1 MGFSYFASF
10 FFCFLPH
17 LLLAVENNPNIAG
30 IISYHLE
37 NYIRS
42 DGAGDDDIETQGILR
57 PFTFDDW
64 NAHEEFYMSILRED
78 AKILE
83 RYDAGK
89 GKKA

>member
-1 MGFSYFASF
+1 MR
-10 FFCFLPH
+10 
-17 LLLAVENNPNIAG
+17 LL
-30 IISYHLE
+30 YHNRKLCA
-37 NYIRS
+37 NHK
-42 DGAGDDDIETQGILR
+42 TQGILR

>member
-1 MGFSYFASF
+1 MSNMT
-10 FFCFLPH
+10 LDEKIQ
-17 LLLAVENNPNIAG
+17 AVENNSNIAG

-42 DGAGDDDIETQGILR
+42 DGAGDDDVESQGILR

-83 RYDAGK
+83 QYDVGK